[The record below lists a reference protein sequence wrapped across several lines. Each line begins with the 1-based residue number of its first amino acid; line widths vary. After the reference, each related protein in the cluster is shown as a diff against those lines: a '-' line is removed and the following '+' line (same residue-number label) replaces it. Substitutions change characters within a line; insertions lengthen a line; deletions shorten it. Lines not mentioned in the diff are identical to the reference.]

1 VSTLAKA
8 EYYAQFPHHRFVA
21 FTLNHRRI
29 PFQVLERATL
39 TAGQQSDVLLAL
51 RAAGL
56 TDALVVS
63 TCNRTE
69 VYCRAPE
76 PNCVAEVVWPFLG
89 VEPAEARGI
98 RHLLA
103 DTEAVEHLFRM
114 ALGLE
119 SKVVGDQQIIHQVKE
134 AYELSVQLQTAGP
147 YLHRLM
153 QHVLRANKRART
165 ETAIGRGMASVG
177 GAAVQALQK
186 RLGTALPQT
195 PILVLG
201 AGEIAR
207 ATCNYLH
214 SLQAQRVI
222 ILNRTPER
230 ARALAGKTHAQADD
244 LARLLHYLPQVQ
256 AVVAATGATEPIIRR
271 DDLLALPHYPR
282 LWIDLALP
290 RNIAPDI
297 ATLPQVELL
306 SMESITSEKDE
317 NRRAREAAIPTI
329 LTMIADEQ
337 AALQA
342 WVAAQLRHYQQ
353 PTVVS

>member
-1 VSTLAKA
+1 
-8 EYYAQFPHHRFVA
+8 
-21 FTLNHRRI
+21 
-29 PFQVLERATL
+29 
-39 TAGQQSDVLLAL
+39 
-51 RAAGL
+51 
-56 TDALVVS
+56 
-63 TCNRTE
+63 
-69 VYCRAPE
+69 
-76 PNCVAEVVWPFLG
+76 
-89 VEPAEARGI
+89 
-98 RHLLA
+98 
-103 DTEAVEHLFRM
+103 
-114 ALGLE
+114 
-119 SKVVGDQQIIHQVKE
+119 
-134 AYELSVQLQTAGP
+134 
-147 YLHRLM
+147 M